1 MNNIEKTFSNNLT
14 KYRTLMGLKQS
25 ELAKMINYSDKSI
38 SKWERGEGLPDL
50 KATIK
55 LCEIFGITVDDMLKE
70 NDDYDKKI
78 TKTIWVKN
86 KKHTL
91 VSILSASLV
100 WFVATIVYIS
110 LLITQTPGD
119 IWLTFIYAIPVSS
132 IVLLVFSSIWGNNV
146 HQAICVS
153 CILWGIILSI
163 AFSISTRLIW
173 FIAVIGA
180 VFQIMIILWF
190 ILKKLRAR
198 KSL

>member
-1 MNNIEKTFSNNLT
+1 MNNLEKTFSNNLT

-78 TKTIWVKN
+78 TKTIVVKN

-91 VSILSASLV
+91 VSILSASVV

-119 IWLTFIYAIPVSS
+119 IWLPFIYAIPVSS

>member
-1 MNNIEKTFSNNLT
+1 
-14 KYRTLMGLKQS
+14 MGLKQS

-78 TKTIWVKN
+78 TKTIVVKN

-190 ILKKLRAR
+190 ILKKLRAK